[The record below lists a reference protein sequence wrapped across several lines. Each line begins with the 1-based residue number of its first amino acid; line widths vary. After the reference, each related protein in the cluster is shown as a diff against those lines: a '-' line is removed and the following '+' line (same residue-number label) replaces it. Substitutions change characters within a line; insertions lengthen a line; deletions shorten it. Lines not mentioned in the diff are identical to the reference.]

1 MKKLLL
7 SAFLIIFSMSCS
19 TTADSSLDKDTLPF
33 FGKYRAF
40 RFVLDNKLKLIVI
53 RDTSSPTFSMQ
64 TWFDVGSRHERKGY
78 TGLAHLFEHM
88 MFKQTKN
95 LKEGEFD
102 KILEEAGAEGENAFT
117 SHDYTAYV
125 QELPSDKLELVLKL
139 ESDRMVNLIV
149 DDKAFKTEREVVQNE
164 RRFRNENSPDGTLW
178 QELFGLAYT
187 KHPYHWPV
195 IGYEEDLKR
204 MTAEDARKFY
214 ESYYTPSRA
223 TVVLVG
229 DIDPYQALKL
239 ARQYYGK
246 IGNRELPKELQTKI
260 VQEPTQ
266 KSVRRK
272 SVKLN
277 IKVEKLMMS
286 YPVPGIAH
294 HDMPAL
300 NIIEALL
307 SEGKNSRFERNLIDT
322 GIASS
327 AESGTYENV
336 DPSVFVFTVNLQN
349 NKPAKTAENI
359 ILKELEDLKTKP
371 ITETELKKAKNI
383 FQFQFIDGLSTNYQ
397 KAHFIGQ
404 YETVLGHFKEG
415 LRNIDALQNVTALDV
430 QRVAKKYFSP
440 NARTVLIGVKK

>member
-1 MKKLLL
+1 MKTFALILIALTSL
-7 SAFLIIFSMSCS
+7 SNCS
-19 TTADSSLDKDTLPF
+19 STPDGALDNGTYPF

-40 RFVLDNKLKLIVI
+40 RFQLENGLKLIVV
-53 RDTSSPTFSMQ
+53 RDTSSPTFSIQ
-64 TWFDVGSRHERKGY
+64 TWFNVGSRHEKKGY

-102 KILEEAGAEGENAFT
+102 KTLEEAGAEGENAFT

-125 QELPSDKLELVLKL
+125 QEMPSDKLELVFKL

-204 MTAEDARKFY
+204 MSAEDARKFY
-214 ESYYTPSRA
+214 ESFYTPGRA
-223 TVVLVG
+223 TIVLAG
-229 DIDPYQALKL
+229 DVDPYYALKL
-239 ARQYYGK
+239 AKQYYGS
-246 IGNRELPKELQTKI
+246 IPNRVIPKELQTEI
-260 VQEPTQ
+260 AAEPAQ

-272 SVKLN
+272 VMKLN

-294 HDMPAL
+294 PDLPTL
-300 NIIEALL
+300 NVIQALL
-307 SEGKNSRFERNLIDT
+307 SDGNNSRFERALIDT

-327 AESGTYENV
+327 ADSGAFENV
-336 DPSVFVFTVNLQN
+336 DPSLFIFSANLQN
-349 NKPAKTAENI
+349 NKPATLAENV
-359 ILKELEDLKTKP
+359 ILKELEDLKSKP
-371 ITETELKKAKNI
+371 ISETELKRAKNI

-397 KAHFIGQ
+397 KAHFIGH
-404 YETVLGHFKEG
+404 YETILGHFKEG
-415 LRNIDALQNVTALDV
+415 LRNIDAIQNVTTLDV

-440 NARTVLIGVKK
+440 NSRTVLIGVKK